1 MASKTGATQLR
12 LAVRQ
17 FQPVPS
23 LEERWRQAHPA
34 VAVEFFANQEEW
46 IRALADADA
55 GFGMFSGARDSPV
68 MDTIRRAPRLRWVH
82 QASAGVDGVPLE
94 AFPPQVVVTSGKGPM
109 AVSVAE
115 HAVSLML
122 ALTRHLPEAVRDQQ
136 AQHWRPGG
144 GQAFLDRVRELHGR
158 TVLILGVG
166 ATGGELARICK
177 LGFGMRVLGLAR
189 TRLSHPH
196 VDAYV
201 DRAGLPTALS
211 EADFV
216 CVALAATHQTHHLV
230 DAAALAAMK
239 STAFLVNVA
248 RGELVDEQALVTALQ
263 EHRIAGAGLDSFEAE
278 PLPAEHP
285 LWRLP
290 NVLITPHRA
299 SGSDGFWSHYEDF
312 FAENIRRFGDG
323 APLFGV
329 VDRAA
334 GY

>member
-1 MASKTGATQLR
+1 MTSERGTVALR
-12 LAVRQ
+12 LAARQ
-17 FQPVPS
+17 YQPIPS

-34 VAVEFFANQEEW
+34 VTVEFFATEEAW
-46 IRALADADA
+46 VGALADADA
-55 GFGMFSGARDSPV
+55 AFGMFGAAPDSPLFET
-68 MDTIRRAPRLRWVH
+68 MRQAPHLRWVH
-82 QASAGVDGVPLE
+82 HAAAGVDGVPLD
-94 AFPPQVVVTSGKGPM
+94 ALPPQVVVTSGKGPM

-122 ALTRHLPEAVRDQQ
+122 ALARHLPEAVRDQQ

-144 GQAFLDRVRELHGR
+144 GLAFVDRVHDLHGR

-166 ATGGELARICK
+166 TTGGELARICK
-177 LGFGMRVLGLAR
+177 RGFAMRVVGFAR
-189 TRLSHPH
+189 TRRDHPH

-201 DRAGLPTALS
+201 DRAGLPMALG

-216 CVALAATHQTHHLV
+216 CVALALTRETFHLV
-230 DAAALAAMK
+230 DAAVLAAMK
-239 STAFLVNVA
+239 PTASLINVA
-248 RGELVDEQALVTALQ
+248 RGEIVDEHALVAALQ
-263 EHRIAGAGLDSFEAE
+263 EHRIAGAGLDSFEVE

-299 SGSDGFWSHYEDF
+299 AGSDGFWAHYADF
-312 FAENIRRFGDG
+312 LAENIRRFAES
-323 APLFGV
+323 APLLGV
-329 VDRAA
+329 VDRAS